1 MRAVYVVL
9 NWETEGSHGPSILL
23 GASSSWLVREVLAGA
38 PDART
43 YSVLPSLF
51 RGLFGPQQLNRHAG
65 VHGRGAGTQFLYLR
79 GQTDYHTA
87 LDDIERLGRGNLQL
101 HGGYAVG
108 LIRELGDAA
117 LTRRP
122 ATARRTSR

>member
-9 NWETEGSHGPSILL
+9 NWETAGSHGPSMLL
-23 GASSSWLVREVLAGA
+23 GENSSWLVGEVLAGA

-43 YSVLPSLF
+43 SPVLPSLF

-65 VHGRGAGTQFLYLR
+65 VHGRGAGTQFLNLR

-87 LDDIERLGRGNLQL
+87 LDTSSGS
-101 HGGYAVG
+101 GGATFSCT
-108 LIRELGDAA
+108 AA
-117 LTRRP
+117 MR
-122 ATARRTSR
+122 SG